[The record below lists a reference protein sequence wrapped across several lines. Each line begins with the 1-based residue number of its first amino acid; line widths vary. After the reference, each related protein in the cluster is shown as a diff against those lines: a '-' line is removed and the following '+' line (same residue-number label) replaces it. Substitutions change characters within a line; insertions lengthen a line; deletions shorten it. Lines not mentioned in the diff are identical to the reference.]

1 MSVRDNSVP
10 IVPKAIR
17 RIGASLPRHNINAS
31 RDSLVLPHAPLQVR
45 PPLPPVPVLPLATRS
60 IRPCLSSPAISRSI
74 TVPPSSTV
82 PQPQPADL
90 RKSRRYCTD
99 FEFGN
104 RYGEGHTQQLRDELR
119 QLQPLQTLRSL
130 SLFPSSSTR
139 YQFPDNGDD
148 MRSNASSAE
157 LTPLATY
164 SDASVSSCDNEQDS
178 ELELELAFPRPP
190 ENPMILERVE
200 DFSLFTEQET
210 DAFRIFLRKWEA
222 SAAARRV
229 RIKEK
234 KSAGEK
240 RDEGADSDFSWEAM
254 SSLPH
259 EAANGICDPRMSSS
273 PEDDVSHVL
282 RSLRNEPPEGHDGG
296 ARERILSREVQP
308 IAVPL
313 VFRNTT
319 EGNHD
324 RNDKVLTQREQRPSA
339 VLDTSETQAEKSNK
353 RQRYRKFTP
362 SLPSSARVPQ
372 IIRKVASMSIK
383 SENNTKRG
391 QVPDLPMP
399 VSQRL
404 VQQPSMPALGRLEDS
419 MSKLQQFQEQ
429 TMPHHTDHTVRA
441 GLGGKGHVGSPVDF
455 PRMESS
461 GAKHPGHRPQT
472 SLPLPSGGS
481 AFIQPRALATPFTH
495 RPTRS
500 QPAAIIRNGHRSVD
514 VTTRSESNT
523 KELNVTVDRQRLK
536 SFMDITPER
545 DTKRSSGGAQKE
557 RVRRL
562 LARASNGVIGWGKS
576 LSKKKI
582 LGR

>member
-1 MSVRDNSVP
+1 
-10 IVPKAIR
+10 
-17 RIGASLPRHNINAS
+17 
-31 RDSLVLPHAPLQVR
+31 
-45 PPLPPVPVLPLATRS
+45 
-60 IRPCLSSPAISRSI
+60 
-74 TVPPSSTV
+74 
-82 PQPQPADL
+82 
-90 RKSRRYCTD
+90 
-99 FEFGN
+99 
-104 RYGEGHTQQLRDELR
+104 
-119 QLQPLQTLRSL
+119 
-130 SLFPSSSTR
+130 
-139 YQFPDNGDD
+139 

-210 DAFRIFLRKWEA
+210 DAFRSFLRKWEA
-222 SAAARRV
+222 SAAARRI
-229 RIKEK
+229 RMKEK
-234 KSAGEK
+234 KSTGEK

-254 SSLPH
+254 SSLPN
-259 EAANGICDPRMSSS
+259 EAANGICDLRMSSP

-282 RSLRNEPPEGHDGG
+282 HSLRNEPPEGYDGG

-313 VFRNTT
+313 VFRNTP

-339 VLDTSETQAEKSNK
+339 ILDTSETQAEKSNK

-391 QVPDLPMP
+391 QVPDLPKP

-404 VQQPSMPALGRLEDS
+404 VQQPSMPALDRLEDS
-419 MSKLQQFQEQ
+419 VSKLQQFQEQ
-429 TMPHHTDHTVRA
+429 TMLHPTDHTVRA
-441 GLGGKGHVGSPVDF
+441 GLGGKGPVGSPVDF
-455 PRMESS
+455 PRL
-461 GAKHPGHRPQT
+461 PGHRPQT
-472 SLPLPSGGS
+472 SLPLTSGGS

-514 VTTRSESNT
+514 VATRSERNN

-536 SFMDITPER
+536 SFMDITPEQ
-545 DTKRSSGGAQKE
+545 DTRRSSGEAQKE
-557 RVRRL
+557 RVKRL